1 MTHIQFDATALQAI
15 EQTARHYTD
24 SQQFCG
30 ISWQFSH
37 ADKVLNAGEVGCLDV
52 PGQTPLR
59 ADAIYRIYSMT
70 KPIVSVLAL
79 KFVEM
84 GKLRLGDPLQKYLPA
99 FANLQVLLEDG
110 TREAAASPI
119 VIEQLFTHRAGFSY
133 DFLPYC
139 EVADRYRQ
147 AKLIEDGS
155 RTLTAYVDRI
165 ATLPLASHPGKCWR
179 YSVATDVLA
188 RVLEVISGQSL
199 QSLLT
204 HYIFEPLAMNDTA
217 FSVADEKLP
226 RLASMYGTK
235 LLGSAEKMQKLPQDL
250 PLINVDASHPTDPQT
265 DFARGGH
272 GLFSTCADYAKFIEI
287 LKNGRSTAGDTVLS
301 PAMLDMMWQNR
312 IPDQLLPLV
321 AGDSRLPGYGWNLFG
336 RVMLDTGQALSMTGH
351 GEGGWHGAACTYF
364 FVDRQQDLS
373 GIVMTQYLGSAVP
386 LADDM
391 RNAFYQAMR
400 FAD

>member
-1 MTHIQFDATALQAI
+1 MTRIQFDATALQAI
-15 EQTARHYTD
+15 EQTAQRYTD

-30 ISWQFSH
+30 ISWQFRH
-37 ADKVLNAGEVGCLDV
+37 ADNLLSSGEVGYLDV
-52 PGQTPLR
+52 PGQRPLP

-84 GKLRLGDPLQKYLPA
+84 GKLRLGDSLQLYLPA
-99 FANLQVLLEDG
+99 FANPQVLLEDG
-110 TREAAASPI
+110 VVEAAASPI
-119 VIEQLFTHRAGFSY
+119 TIEQLFTHRAGFSY

-139 EVADRYRQ
+139 EVAGLYRQ
-147 AKLIEDGS
+147 ANLVEDGC
-155 RTLTAYVDRI
+155 RTLAAYVETI
-165 ATLPLASHPGKCWR
+165 ATLPLASHPGECWR

-199 QSLLT
+199 QSLLE
-204 HYIFEPLAMNDTA
+204 HYVFEPLAMSDTA
-217 FSVADEKLP
+217 FSVAEDKLS

-235 LLGSAEKMQKLPQDL
+235 QLGSVDRSLKLPQDL
-250 PLINVDASHPTDPQT
+250 PPVNVEASHPTAAQS

-272 GLFSTCADYAKFIEI
+272 GLFSTCADYARFIQV
-287 LKNGRSTAGDTVLS
+287 LKDGRTASGDTVLS
-301 PAMLDMMWQNR
+301 PAMLDLMWQNR
-312 IPDQLLPLV
+312 IPDRMLPLV

-336 RVMLDTGQALSMTGH
+336 RVMLDIGQALSITGH
-351 GEGGWHGAACTYF
+351 GEGGWAGAACTYF
-364 FVDRQQDLS
+364 FVDRQRDLN
-373 GIVMTQYLGSAVP
+373 GIVMAQYLGSAVP

-400 FAD
+400 YVD